1 MHQGLSFYT
10 IGQRKGL
17 PAHTEALYVLQKR
30 LETNTLIVGAARQLG
45 SDNFHA
51 RPVNWI
57 SGDAPVLPL
66 ECDVKIRYRANPV
79 RSTVS
84 TAENGGVKVQTSQHL
99 RDITPGQSA
108 VFYEGDKV
116 LGGGIIR
123 AEER

>member
-1 MHQGLSFYT
+1 LSFYT
-10 IGQRKGL
+10 IVHRKGL
-17 PAHTEALYVLQKR
+17 PVHTEALYVLQKR

-45 SDNFHA
+45 SDNFYV

-84 TAENGGVKVQTSQHL
+84 TAENGGVKVQTSQRL

-123 AEER
+123 AEAR